1 MEPVGG
7 GHFLKSSQVCPSSLV
22 KFREAGQFSDVIID
36 VFGTVVKAHKIVL
49 AANSEFFR
57 TFFCSQLNESSGE
70 VLTFGDSN
78 TDRARYKWQTG
89 LFCSLN
95 SAHFTCCRKS
105 YFCFIT

>member
-7 GHFLKSSQVCPSSLV
+7 GHFLRSSQVCPSSLLQ
-22 KFREAGQFSDVIID
+22 FRDAGQFSDVAID

-78 TDRARYKWQTG
+78 TDRARYKRSNA
-89 LFCSLN
+89 LFCNLLSELCT
-95 SAHFTCCRKS
+95 HDLLQEVLFL
-105 YFCFIT
+105 